1 MTTNNSSPHVAI
13 IGAGFCGLAAGYELS
28 KSGVNVTIFEGESE
42 IGGLSSTFRINGT
55 RLEKFYHHWFNNDE
69 HVMALIDELG
79 TQDQVL
85 FRSTRTGMYC
95 ANNFFK
101 LSTPLDLLRFKPL
114 SLFDRFRLGLLA
126 LHARRVT
133 NWRQLENLTASEWLM
148 QIGGEKV
155 YKVVWEPL
163 LRGKFGEYAPEV
175 SAVWI
180 WNKLKLRGGSRGK
193 GGEEQLVYYREG
205 FAAFANRITSQIESN
220 GGRIFVDSPVHSL
233 LVKDG
238 KVTEIQAAGDKFK
251 VDAIIAT
258 PALPIIADLVEPYV
272 SQEYIKQLRRIKYL
286 GNVCLILEL
295 DRSLSDI
302 YWLNVNEL
310 DFPFVGIIEHTNFE
324 PPDTYGG
331 RHIVYLSKYLPASAE
346 LFRMKDDEL
355 LKFTIPHLQRM
366 FPKFKN
372 EWILAYHVWR
382 AHYSQPVIERNYSRL
397 LPSHETP
404 LQNFFIATM
413 AQIYPEDRGT
423 NYAIREGRKL
433 GAHIALTLLNK

>member
-1 MTTNNSSPHVAI
+1 M
-13 IGAGFCGLAAGYELS
+13 
-28 KSGVNVTIFEGESE
+28 
-42 IGGLSSTFRINGT
+42 
-55 RLEKFYHHWFNNDE
+55 
-69 HVMALIDELG
+69 
-79 TQDQVL
+79 
-85 FRSTRTGMYC
+85 
-95 ANNFFK
+95 
-101 LSTPLDLLRFKPL
+101 
-114 SLFDRFRLGLLA
+114 
-126 LHARRVT
+126 
-133 NWRQLENLTASEWLM
+133 
-148 QIGGEKV
+148 
-155 YKVVWEPL
+155 
-163 LRGKFGEYAPEV
+163 
-175 SAVWI
+175 
-180 WNKLKLRGGSRGK
+180 
-193 GGEEQLVYYREG
+193 YYREG